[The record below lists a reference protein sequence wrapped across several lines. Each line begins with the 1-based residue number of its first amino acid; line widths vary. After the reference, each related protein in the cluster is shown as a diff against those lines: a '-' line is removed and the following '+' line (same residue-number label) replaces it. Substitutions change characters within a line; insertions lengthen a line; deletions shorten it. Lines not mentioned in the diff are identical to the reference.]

1 MPRLPTVLFL
11 LSLMTWTAT
20 AGALTLTDE
29 ERRWLAAHPDL
40 RLGVDASWPPFEF
53 RDDQGRYQGLA
64 ADYINVIRQRLAV
77 KLTPIEPISWTEVLE
92 QAKQG
97 KLDVLPGIMSTPER
111 QSYLSFTR
119 PYLDFP
125 IVILAH
131 VGGPQPRKLEEL
143 YGLKI
148 AVVENYAPHELLRTH
163 HPDLNLVAM
172 PNVSSALQALATDEV
187 DAVVGDLASSVWSL
201 RQLKLDGLYVS
212 GETPYRYQLAMA
224 VPPSNK
230 ILVGILD
237 KILADMSSSEIS
249 AIQEHWIGNVL
260 DHRTFWSDLLVYGL
274 PGLLFL
280 MIMLAVVIRI
290 NRRLSSEIARR
301 VDLEQELRSS
311 EYHYRGL
318 VESLSA
324 IAWEARISDFTYSY
338 VSPHAEELLG
348 YPLSHWLIPGF
359 WRNIIHPADLT
370 RTQTF
375 CDHEVLA
382 GRDYSVDYRVITADG
397 RCLWVRDIVSLI
409 EHGHEPVMR
418 GLMIDISDA
427 KRTEEALSLSE
438 QKFASVFQ
446 QCPDILVIARLS
458 DGCLLEVNKAFE
470 EQIGLKAEAVVGQ
483 TATDLNIWGI
493 PGVGPGLLQRLQ
505 AGSIRNLEMPF
516 RRNNGQV
523 FTGLI
528 SAEPFDLDTTPAL
541 VVVVRDISQLKET
554 QQQLQ
559 ISEEKFAKAFHASPD
574 GLLLSRQSDG
584 LLLEVNE
591 GFSRITGFNSAMSV
605 DRSALELGIWVNLNE
620 RKQML
625 DLLHRDG
632 FVRDFSCHIRRSD
645 GQIRL
650 CEVSSRPLPIGD
662 EDCMLTI
669 ARDITER
676 HLMQEKLQQAAT
688 VFESTA
694 EGVLIT
700 DTQQHISAVNRA
712 FTEITGYSESEA
724 LGHTPRLLASGLH
737 DSAFYAAMWHQ
748 LTDEGHWQGEIS
760 NRRKNGELYP
770 SWLTISAVRNREKF
784 ITHFVAVFADISS
797 LKHAQAK
804 LDYQAHHDPLTGLPN
819 RTLFES
825 RLLTALNTQQ
835 ENGGQGAVLFLD
847 LDRFKHINDSLGH
860 PVGDL
865 LLKGIAVRLKEQ
877 LRDID
882 TVARLGGDEF
892 IILLPGLQQSSDA
905 DNIATKLLNCFAAPF
920 QAGEHE
926 FFISASIGT
935 SLYPK
940 DGCDV
945 ATLVKNADA
954 AMYRS
959 KAKGRNRVESY
970 TRDLTAQASERV
982 ALEHELRRALERNE
996 LFLYYQPKISLADH
1010 RLVGA
1015 EALIRWHHP
1024 TFGAVPPEHFIPLA
1038 EENGMILQI
1047 GDWVL
1052 ETACR
1057 QMFEWN
1063 QVYECLGPL
1072 SVNLAGAQLRQPN
1085 LLGRI
1090 EQLLKDNGLAP
1101 GLLQLEITENFIM
1114 SQAEEAL
1121 TVLHQ
1126 LKHLG
1131 VQLAIDDFGTGYSSL
1146 SYLKRLPLD
1155 ILKIDQ
1161 SFVRGL
1167 PDDPHDAAIV
1177 RAIIALG
1184 RSMQFTVIAEG
1195 VETLAQQQFLAE
1207 EGCEQI
1213 QGYIVSLPLSSDEF
1227 AATFLR
1233 IAVSDF
1239 SDSTAEKPS
1248 L

>member
-1 MPRLPTVLFL
+1 MPRLTAALL

-29 ERRWLAAHPDL
+29 ELRWLKDHPDL

-64 ADYINVIRQRLAV
+64 ADYVDIIRERLAI
-77 KLTPIEPISWTEVLE
+77 KLTPIEPASWTAVLE
-92 QAKQG
+92 QVGQG
-97 KLDVLPGIMSTPER
+97 KIDLLPGIMSTPER
-111 QSYLSFTR
+111 QNYLAFTR

-131 VGGPQPRKLEEL
+131 RGGAQPHNLKEL

-148 AVVENYAPHELLRTH
+148 AVVENYAPHELLRNH
-163 HPDLNLVAM
+163 HPDLNLVAL

-201 RQLKLDGLYVS
+201 RQLKLEGLYVS

-224 VPPSNK
+224 VPPDSK
-230 ILVGILD
+230 ILVSILD
-237 KILADMSSSEIS
+237 KVMADMSPAEVDEI
-249 AIQEHWIGNVL
+249 QQKWVGNVHDYRQL
-260 DHRTFWSDLLVYGL
+260 WSDLLLYGL
-274 PGLLFL
+274 PALLL
-280 MIMLAVVIRI
+280 LVGILAVVIRI

-301 VDLEQELRSS
+301 VELEQELRSS

-324 IAWEARISDFTYSY
+324 IAWEARVSDFTYSY
-338 VSPHAEELLG
+338 VSPHAEDLLG

-359 WRNIIHPADLT
+359 WRNIIHPADLI
-370 RTQTF
+370 RAQTY

-382 GRDYSVDYRVITADG
+382 GRDHCIDYRVITADG

-418 GLMIDISDA
+418 GLMIDISEA
-427 KRTEEALSLSE
+427 KRTEEALRLSE
-438 QKFASVFQ
+438 QKFASVFR
-446 QCPDILVIARLS
+446 QCPDILVIARLL

-470 EQIGLKAEAVVGQ
+470 EQIGLSAAEVVGHS
-483 TATDLNIWGI
+483 ATELDIWGI
-493 PGVGPGLLQRLQ
+493 QGVGPGLLQRLQ

-516 RRNNGQV
+516 RRSNGQV

-559 ISEEKFAKAFHASPD
+559 TSEEKFAKAFHASPD

-584 LLLEVNE
+584 LLIEVNE
-591 GFSRITGFNSAMSV
+591 GFSRITGFNSALSV
-605 DRSALELGIWVNLNE
+605 DRSTLDLGIWVNLNE

-625 DLLHRDG
+625 DLLKRDG
-632 FVRDFSCHIRRSD
+632 FVRDFSCHIRRND

-650 CEVSSRPLPIGD
+650 CEVSSRPLPIGN

-712 FTEITGYSESEA
+712 FTEITGYSETEA

-748 LTDEGHWQGEIS
+748 LTAEGHWQGEIS

-770 SWLTISAVRNREKF
+770 SWLTISAVRNRDRQ

-797 LKHAQAK
+797 LKHAQAR

-825 RLLTALNTQQ
+825 RLLAALNGQQ

-865 LLKGIAVRLKEQ
+865 LLKGIAVRLREQ

-892 IILLPGLQQSSDA
+892 IILLPGLQQPSDA
-905 DNIATKLLNCFAAPF
+905 EHIAQKLLNCFAAPF

-935 SLYPK
+935 SLYPQ

-982 ALEHELRRALERNE
+982 ALEHELRRAIERNE
-996 LFLYYQPKISLADH
+996 LSLSFQPKISLVDNQ
-1010 RLVGA
+1010 LVGA
-1015 EALIRWHHP
+1015 EALIRWTHP
-1024 TFGAVPPEHFIPLA
+1024 TFGDVPPERFIPLA

-1052 ETACR
+1052 ERACR
-1057 QMFEWN
+1057 QLCEWN
-1063 QVYECLGPL
+1063 DTYDSLGPL

-1090 EQLLKDNGLAP
+1090 EQLLREHQLEP

-1126 LKHLG
+1126 LKKLG

-1184 RSMQFTVIAEG
+1184 RSMQFTIIAEG
-1195 VETLAQQQFLAE
+1195 VETLAQQQFLTE

-1213 QGYIVSLPLSSDEF
+1213 QGYIVSLPLCADEF

-1233 IAVSDF
+1233 MTVSDF

>member
-1 MPRLPTVLFL
+1 MPRLTAALL

-29 ERRWLAAHPDL
+29 ELRWLKDHPDL

-64 ADYINVIRQRLAV
+64 ADYVEIIRERLAI
-77 KLTPIEPISWTEVLE
+77 KLTPIEPASWTAVLE
-92 QAKQG
+92 QVAQG
-97 KLDVLPGIMSTPER
+97 KIDLLPGIMSTPER
-111 QSYLSFTR
+111 QNYLAFTR

-131 VGGPQPRKLEEL
+131 RGGAQPHNLKEL

-148 AVVENYAPHELLRTH
+148 AVVENYAPHELLRNH
-163 HPDLNLVAM
+163 HPDLNLVAL

-201 RQLKLDGLYVS
+201 RQLKLEGLYVS

-224 VPPSNK
+224 VPRDNK
-230 ILVGILD
+230 VLVGILD
-237 KILADMSSSEIS
+237 KVLADMSPAEVAEI
-249 AIQEHWIGNVL
+249 QQKWVGNVHDYRQL
-260 DHRTFWSDLLVYGL
+260 WSDLLIYGL
-274 PGLLFL
+274 PALLL
-280 MIMLAVVIRI
+280 LVGILAVVIRI

-301 VDLEQELRSS
+301 VELEQELRSS

-324 IAWEARISDFTYSY
+324 IAWEARVSDFTYSY
-338 VSPHAEELLG
+338 VSPHAEDLLG
-348 YPLSHWLIPGF
+348 YPLSHWLVPGF
-359 WRNIIHPADLT
+359 WRNIIHPADLI
-370 RTQTF
+370 RAQTY
-375 CDHEVLA
+375 CNHEVLA
-382 GRDYSVDYRVITADG
+382 GRDHCIDYRVLTADG

-409 EHGHEPVMR
+409 EHGHEPLMR
-418 GLMIDISDA
+418 GLMIDISEA
-427 KRTEEALSLSE
+427 KRTEEALRLSE
-438 QKFASVFQ
+438 QKFASVFR
-446 QCPDILVIARLS
+446 QCPDILVIARLL

-470 EQIGLKAEAVVGQ
+470 EQVGLSAAEVVGRN
-483 TATDLNIWGI
+483 ATELNIWGI
-493 PGVGPGLLQRLQ
+493 QGVGPALLQRLQ

-516 RRNNGQV
+516 RRSNGQV

-559 ISEEKFAKAFHASPD
+559 TSEEKFAKAFHASPD

-584 LLLEVNE
+584 LLIEVNE
-591 GFSRITGFNSAMSV
+591 GFSRITGFNSVLSV
-605 DRSALELGIWVNLNE
+605 DRSTLDLGIWVNLNE

-625 DLLHRDG
+625 DLLKRDG
-632 FVRDFSCHIRRSD
+632 FVKDFSCHIRRND

-650 CEVSSRPLPIGD
+650 CEVSSRPLPIGN

-712 FTEITGYSESEA
+712 FTEITGYSETEA

-748 LTDEGHWQGEIS
+748 LTAEGHWQGEIS

-770 SWLTISAVRNREKF
+770 SWLTISAVRNRDRQ

-797 LKHAQAK
+797 LKHAQAR

-825 RLLTALNTQQ
+825 RLLTALNSQQ

-865 LLKGIAVRLKEQ
+865 LLKGIAVRLREQ

-892 IILLPGLQQSSDA
+892 IILLPGLQQPSDA
-905 DNIATKLLNCFAAPF
+905 EHIAQKLLNCFAAPF

-935 SLYPK
+935 SLYPQ

-959 KAKGRNRVESY
+959 KAKGRNRVEKY
-970 TRDLTAQASERV
+970 TCDLTAQASERV
-982 ALEHELRRALERNE
+982 ALEHELRRAIERNE
-996 LFLYYQPKISLADH
+996 LSLSFQPKISLVDNQ
-1010 RLVGA
+1010 LVGA
-1015 EALIRWHHP
+1015 EALIRWTHP
-1024 TFGAVPPEHFIPLA
+1024 TFGDVPPEHFIPLA

-1052 ETACR
+1052 ERACR
-1057 QMFEWN
+1057 QLSEWN
-1063 QVYECLGPL
+1063 DAYDSLGPL

-1090 EQLLKDNGLAP
+1090 EQLLREHQLEP

-1126 LKHLG
+1126 LKKLG

-1195 VETLAQQQFLAE
+1195 VETLAQQQFLTE

-1213 QGYIVSLPLSSDEF
+1213 QGYIVSLPLCADEF

-1233 IAVSDF
+1233 MTVSDF

>member
-1 MPRLPTVLFL
+1 MPRLTAALL
-11 LSLMTWTAT
+11 LSLITWTAT

-29 ERRWLAAHPDL
+29 ELRWLKDHPDL

-64 ADYINVIRQRLAV
+64 ADYIEIIRERLAV
-77 KLTPIEPISWTEVLE
+77 KLTPIEPASWTAVLE
-92 QAKQG
+92 QVVQG
-97 KLDVLPGIMSTPER
+97 KIDLLPGIMSTPER
-111 QSYLSFTR
+111 QNYLAFTR

-131 VGGPQPRKLEEL
+131 QGGAQPHSLKEL

-148 AVVENYAPHELLRTH
+148 AVVENYAPHELLRNH
-163 HPDLNLVAM
+163 HPDLNLVAL

-201 RQLKLDGLYVS
+201 RQLKLEGLYVS

-224 VPPSNK
+224 VPRDNK
-230 ILVGILD
+230 VLVGILD
-237 KILADMSSSEIS
+237 KVLADMNPAEVAEI
-249 AIQEHWIGNVL
+249 QQKWIGNVH
-260 DHRTFWSDLLVYGL
+260 DYRQIWSDLLFYGL
-274 PGLLFL
+274 PTLLL
-280 MIMLAVVIRI
+280 LVGILAVVIRI

-301 VDLEQELRSS
+301 VELEQELRSS

-324 IAWEARISDFTYSY
+324 IAWEARVSDFTYSY
-338 VSPHAEELLG
+338 VSPHAEDLLG
-348 YPLSHWLIPGF
+348 YPLSHWLVPGF
-359 WRNIIHPADLT
+359 WRTIIHPADLI
-370 RTQTF
+370 RAQTY
-375 CDHEVLA
+375 CDNELLA
-382 GRDYSVDYRVITADG
+382 GRDHCIDYRVITADG

-409 EHGHEPVMR
+409 EHGHEPLIR
-418 GLMIDISDA
+418 GLMIDISEA
-427 KRTEEALSLSE
+427 KRTEEALRLSE
-438 QKFASVFQ
+438 QKFASVFR
-446 QCPDILVIARLS
+446 QCPDILVIARLM

-470 EQIGLKAEAVVGQ
+470 EQIGLSAAEVVGHN
-483 TATDLNIWGI
+483 ATELNIWGI
-493 PGVGPGLLQRLQ
+493 QGVGPSLLQRLQ

-559 ISEEKFAKAFHASPD
+559 TSEEKFAKAFHASPD
-574 GLLLSRQSDG
+574 GLLLTRQSDG
-584 LLLEVNE
+584 LLIEVNE
-591 GFSRITGFNSAMSV
+591 GFSRITGFNSTLSV
-605 DRSALELGIWVNLNE
+605 DRSTLDLGIWVNLNE

-625 DLLHRDG
+625 DLLKRDG
-632 FVRDFSCHIRRSD
+632 FVRDFSCHIRRND

-650 CEVSSRPLPIGD
+650 CEVSSRPLPIGN

-712 FTEITGYSESEA
+712 FTEITGYSETEA

-748 LTDEGHWQGEIS
+748 LTAEGHWQGEIS

-770 SWLTISAVRNREKF
+770 SWLTISAVRNRDRQ

-797 LKHAQAK
+797 LKHAQAR

-825 RLLTALNTQQ
+825 RLLAALNGQQ

-865 LLKGIAVRLKEQ
+865 LLKGIAVRLREQ

-892 IILLPGLQQSSDA
+892 IILLPGLQQPSDA
-905 DNIATKLLNCFAAPF
+905 EHIAQKLLNCFTAPF

-935 SLYPK
+935 SLYPQ

-982 ALEHELRRALERNE
+982 ALEHELRRAIERNE
-996 LFLYYQPKISLADH
+996 LSLSFQPKISLADN

-1015 EALIRWHHP
+1015 EALIRWYHP
-1024 TFGAVPPEHFIPLA
+1024 TFGDVPPEHFIPLA

-1052 ETACR
+1052 ERACR
-1057 QMFEWN
+1057 QLCEWN
-1063 QVYECLGPL
+1063 STYESLGPL

-1090 EQLLKDNGLAP
+1090 EQLLREHQLRP

-1126 LKHLG
+1126 LKNLG

-1184 RSMQFTVIAEG
+1184 RSMQFSIIAEG

-1213 QGYIVSLPLSSDEF
+1213 QGYIVSLPLCADEF

-1233 IAVSDF
+1233 VSVSDF

>member
-1 MPRLPTVLFL
+1 MPRLPTVLL
-11 LSLMTWTAT
+11 LSLLAWTAT
-20 AGALTLTDE
+20 AGALTLSDE
-29 ERRWLAAHPDL
+29 ERDWLAAHPTL
-40 RLGVDASWPPFEF
+40 RLGVDASWPPFEY
-53 RDDQGRYQGLA
+53 RDADGRYQGLA
-64 ADYINVIRQRLAV
+64 ADYISLIQSRLEI
-77 KLTPIEPISWTEVLE
+77 KLNPIEPVSWTAVLE

-97 KLDVLPGIMSTPER
+97 KLDLLPGIMSTPER
-111 QSYLSFTR
+111 QTYLAFTR

-131 VGGPQPRKLEEL
+131 EGGAQPHNLREL

-163 HPDLNLVAM
+163 HPDLNLVAL

-187 DAVVGDLASSVWSL
+187 DAVVSDLASSIWSL

-212 GETPYRYQLAMA
+212 GETPYRYQLAMGA
-224 VPPSNK
+224 PREEK
-230 ILVGILD
+230 ILIGILD
-237 KILADMSSSEIS
+237 KVLADLTPAEIS
-249 AIQEHWIGNVL
+249 VIQEHWVGNVL
-260 DHRTFWSDLLVYGL
+260 DHRSFWSDLLIYGL
-274 PGLLFL
+274 STVLLLFA
-280 MIMLAVVIRI
+280 ILAVVIRI
-290 NRRLSSEIARR
+290 NRRLSSEISRR
-301 VDLEQELRSS
+301 VTLEQQLRSS

-324 IAWEARISDFTYSY
+324 IAWEARISDYTYSY

-370 RTQTF
+370 RAQTF

-382 GRDYSVDYRVITADG
+382 GRDHSLDYRVITADG

-418 GLMIDISDA
+418 GLMIDISET
-427 KRTEEALSLSE
+427 KHTEEALRLSE

-470 EQIGLKAEAVVGQ
+470 EQIGLRAEQVLGQ
-483 TATDLNIWGI
+483 TASNLNIWGI
-493 PGVGPGLLQRLQ
+493 QGVGPGLLQRLQ

-516 RRNNGQV
+516 RRHNGQL

-541 VVVVRDISQLKET
+541 VVVVRDISRLKET
-554 QQQLQ
+554 QQLLQ
-559 ISEEKFAKAFHASPD
+559 TSEEKFAKAFHASPD
-574 GLLLSRQSDG
+574 GLLLSRQRDG
-584 LLLEVNE
+584 LLIEVNE
-591 GFSRITGFNSAMSV
+591 GFSRITGFNSAMSL
-605 DRSALELGIWVNLNE
+605 DRSTLDLGIWVNLNE
-620 RKQML
+620 RKHML
-625 DLLHRDG
+625 DLLNRDG
-632 FVRDFSCHIRRSD
+632 FVRDFSCHIRRND

-650 CEVSSRPLPIGD
+650 CELSSRPLPIGD

-676 HLMQEKLQQAAT
+676 HVMQEKLQQAAT

-712 FTEITGYSESEA
+712 FTEITGYSEAEA

-737 DSAFYAAMWHQ
+737 DSAFYAAMWYQ
-748 LTDEGHWQGEIS
+748 LTAEGHWQGEIS

-770 SWLTISAVRNREKF
+770 SWLTISAVRNKEQS

-797 LKHAQAK
+797 LKHAQAR

-825 RLLTALNTQQ
+825 RLLTALNGEQ
-835 ENGGQGAVLFLD
+835 EGGSQGAVLFLD

-865 LLKGIAVRLKEQ
+865 LLKGIALRLKEQ

-892 IILLPGLQQSSDA
+892 IILLPGLQQASDA
-905 DNIATKLLNCFAAPF
+905 DHIAGKLLNCFSAPF

-940 DGCDV
+940 DGNDV

-959 KAKGRNRVESY
+959 KAKGRNRVERY
-970 TRDLTAQASERV
+970 TRDLTAQASERI
-982 ALEHELRRALERNE
+982 ALEHELRRAIERNE
-996 LFLYYQPKISLADH
+996 LSLFYQPKISLIDQE
-1010 RLVGA
+1010 LVGA
-1015 EALIRWHHP
+1015 EALIRWRHP
-1024 TFGAVPPEHFIPLA
+1024 TFGDVPPEHFIPLA

-1052 ETACR
+1052 EQACQ
-1057 QMFEWN
+1057 QMSAWN
-1063 QVYECLGPL
+1063 ERYVPFGPL

-1090 EQLLKDNGLAP
+1090 EQLLKDNHLRP
-1101 GLLQLEITENFIM
+1101 GFLQLEITENFIM
-1114 SQAEEAL
+1114 SQTEEAL
-1121 TVLHQ
+1121 EVLHQ
-1126 LKHLG
+1126 LKRLG

-1155 ILKIDQ
+1155 FLKIDQ

-1167 PDDPHDAAIV
+1167 PDDPHDVAIV

-1195 VETLAQQQFLAE
+1195 VETHEQQAFLGA

-1213 QGYIVSLPLSSDEF
+1213 QGYIVSLPLCADEF
-1227 AATFLR
+1227 AATFLQMG
-1233 IAVSDF
+1233 VSDF
-1239 SDSTAEKPS
+1239 SDSTAENPS

>member
-1 MPRLPTVLFL
+1 MPRLPTVLL
-11 LSLMTWTAT
+11 LSLLTWTAT
-20 AGALTLTDE
+20 AGALTLSDDE
-29 ERRWLAAHPDL
+29 RSWLADHQEL
-40 RLGVDASWPPFEF
+40 RLGVDASWPPFEY
-53 RDDQGRYQGLA
+53 RDENGRYQGLA
-64 ADYINVIRQRLAV
+64 ADYMRLIQDRLGVRINL
-77 KLTPIEPISWTEVLE
+77 IEPANWTAVLE
-92 QAKQG
+92 QAKHNQ
-97 KLDVLPGIMSTPER
+97 LDLLPGIMSTPER
-111 QSYLSFTR
+111 QSYMAFTR

-131 VGGPQPRKLEEL
+131 VGGAKPRDLKGL

-172 PNVSSALQALATDEV
+172 PNVSSTLQALATDEV

-212 GETPYRYQLAMA
+212 GETPYRYQLAMG
-224 VPPSNK
+224 VPRDEK

-237 KILADMSSSEIS
+237 KVLADLSPDETD
-249 AIQEHWIGNVL
+249 AIQQHWVGSVA
-260 DHRTFWSDLLVYGL
+260 DHRTFWVDLLTYGL
-274 PGLLFL
+274 PAVLLL
-280 MIMLAVVIRI
+280 STVLAIVIRI
-290 NRRLSSEIARR
+290 NRRLSSEISRR
-301 VDLEQELRSS
+301 VALEQELRSS

-324 IAWEARISDFTYSY
+324 IAWEASITDFTYSY
-338 VSPHAEELLG
+338 VSPHAEDLLG
-348 YPLSHWLIPGF
+348 YPRAHWLIPGF

-370 RTQTF
+370 RAEAYCYRETRANR
-375 CDHEVLA
+375 DH
-382 GRDYSVDYRVITADG
+382 SVDYRVITADG

-409 EHGHEPVMR
+409 EHGHEPVLR
-418 GLMIDISDA
+418 GLMIDISEA
-427 KRTEEALSLSE
+427 KRTEEALQLSE

-446 QCPDILVIARLS
+446 QCPDILVIARMS

-470 EQIGLKAEAVVGQ
+470 DQIGLTAEEVVGK
-483 TATDLNIWGI
+483 TATELNIWGVQ
-493 PGVGPGLLQRLQ
+493 GVGPDLLQRAQ
-505 AGSIRNLEMPF
+505 NTSIRNLEMTF
-516 RRNNGQV
+516 LRSNGQA

-528 SAEPFDLDTTPAL
+528 SAEPFQLDTTAAL

-559 ISEEKFAKAFHASPD
+559 TSEEKFAKAFHASPD
-574 GLLLSRQSDG
+574 GLLLSRQRDG
-584 LLLEVNE
+584 VLIEVNE
-591 GFSRITGFNSAMSV
+591 GFSRLTGFTSATLDQSSL
-605 DRSALELGIWVNLNE
+605 DLGIWVDLNE
-620 RKQML
+620 RKHML
-625 DLLHRDG
+625 ELMQRDG
-632 FVRDFSCHIRRSD
+632 FVRDFICHIRRAD
-645 GQIRL
+645 GLIRL
-650 CEVSSRPLPIGD
+650 CELSSRPLPIGG

-676 HLMQEKLQQAAT
+676 QLMQEKLQQAAT

-700 DTQQHISAVNRA
+700 DTRQNISAVNRA
-712 FTEITGYSESEA
+712 FSEITGYSEAEA
-724 LGHTPRLLASGLH
+724 LGQTPRLLASGLH

-748 LTDEGHWQGEIS
+748 LTAHGHWQGEIS

-770 SWLTISAVRNREKF
+770 SWLTISAVRNREQL

-797 LKHAQAK
+797 LKHAQAR

-819 RTLFES
+819 RTLFEN
-825 RLLTALNTQQ
+825 RLQAALNTQQ
-835 ENGGQGAVLFLD
+835 EIGNQGAVLFLD

-860 PVGDL
+860 PIGDL
-865 LLKGIAVRLKEQ
+865 LLKDIAVRLKEQ

-892 IILLPGLQQSSDA
+892 IILLPGLQQASDA
-905 DNIATKLLNCFAAPF
+905 EHLANKLLACFTPPF

-926 FFISASIGT
+926 FFITASIGT
-935 SLYPK
+935 SLYPQ
-940 DGCDV
+940 DGTDV

-970 TRDLTAQASERV
+970 TRDLTAQANERV
-982 ALEHELRRALERNE
+982 ALEHELRRAMERDE
-996 LFLYYQPKISLADH
+996 LSLYYQPKLSLSTQE
-1010 RLVGA
+1010 VIGA

-1024 TFGAVPPEHFIPLA
+1024 IFGDVPPEHFIALA

-1052 ETACR
+1052 EQACR
-1057 QMFEWN
+1057 QMHLWKEAFEDF
-1063 QVYECLGPL
+1063 GPL
-1072 SVNLAGAQLRQPN
+1072 SVNLAGAQLRHPN

-1090 EQLLKDNGLAP
+1090 EQLLRDYRLEP
-1101 GLLQLEITENFIM
+1101 GRLQLEITENFIM

-1121 TVLHQ
+1121 EVLHQ
-1126 LKHLG
+1126 LKRLG

-1155 ILKIDQ
+1155 FLKIDQ

-1184 RSMQFTVIAEG
+1184 HSMQFTIIAEG
-1195 VETLAQQQFLAE
+1195 VENPAQQAFLAA
-1207 EGCEQI
+1207 EGCEQM
-1213 QGYIVSLPLSSDEF
+1213 QGYIVSLPLPPELF
-1227 AATFLR
+1227 AASHLHLR
-1233 IAVSDF
+1233 VSEF
-1239 SDSTAEKPS
+1239 SDGTAENPS